1 MKICILTPRFP
12 FPENGGDVL
21 RINNIA
27 RYLKQQGHRLILVS
41 FANDESNMKQA
52 YLLYDKIYTV
62 EHSKVQAMFMAALYA
77 LTGRPLQCGYY
88 HSASFQRTF
97 NRVIEKEHPNMFI
110 AHLLRMVPYLDNTK
124 TVSHSIVEMTDA
136 LSRTYALSTQSGRFS
151 PMQLVYLIENRLI
164 KKYED
169 YVIRRF
175 PKSVLVSQED
185 VKLLQNR
192 VKDAKLAF
200 HTNGVNFAPQ
210 PLDMYNP
217 NKICFVGNMRTLQN
231 QEAVLYFVDDILP
244 LLVKHNP
251 RIVFYIVGDQ
261 PSARIKRLA
270 NDKNIVV
277 TGFVDSVEEVLAD
290 ACLAVA
296 PVHIAAGIQN
306 KILVAMGQRIP
317 VVLTSLVAK
326 AIPEIANE
334 ENAIIADD
342 RKQFADACLRIME
355 NTEFRNKIAENGYQM
370 IQNHYSWFDRL
381 SGYETLS
388 L

>member
-21 RINNIA
+21 RINNVA

-41 FANDESNMKQA
+41 FANDDSNMKQA
-52 YLLYDKIYTV
+52 YHLYDKIYTV
-62 EHSKVQAMFMAALYA
+62 EHSKVRAMIMAALYA

-88 HSASFQRTF
+88 YSACFQRTLK
-97 NRVIEKEHPNMFI
+97 RVIDKEQPNLFI
-110 AHLLRMVPYLDNTK
+110 AHLLRMAPYLDNSN
-124 TVSHSIVEMTDA
+124 VLSRSIVEMTDA
-136 LSRTYALSTQSGRFS
+136 LSRTYALSTKSSRFS

-200 HTNGVNFAPQ
+200 HTNGVNFASQ
-210 PLDMYNP
+210 PLDIYNP

-231 QEAVLYFVDDILP
+231 QEAVLYFVDEILP

-317 VVLTSLVAK
+317 VVLSSLVAK
-326 AIPEIANE
+326 AIPELVDG
-334 ENAIIADD
+334 ENCYIRDTRED
-342 RKQFADACLRIME
+342 FCNACINIME
-355 NTEFRNKIAENGYQM
+355 DAEKRTTLAENGYEM
-370 IQNHYSWFDRL
+370 VKENYNWMKKL
-381 SGYETLS
+381 MGYEKI
-388 L
+388 

>member
-41 FANDESNMKQA
+41 FANEESNMKQA
-52 YLLYDKIYTV
+52 YQLYDKIYTV
-62 EHSKVQAMFMAALYA
+62 EHSKVRAMFMAALYA

-97 NRVIEKEHPNMFI
+97 NRVIEKEHPNLFI
-110 AHLLRMVPYLDNTK
+110 AHLLRMVPYLDNANTLPN
-124 TVSHSIVEMTDA
+124 SIVEMTDA
-136 LSRTYALSTQSGRFS
+136 LSRTYALSTQSSRFS

-164 KKYED
+164 KKYEN

-185 VKLLQNR
+185 VKLLQER
-192 VKDAKLAF
+192 VKEGKLAF
-200 HTNGVNFAPQ
+200 HTNGVNFASQ

-231 QEAVLYFVDDILP
+231 QEAVLYFVDEILP

-251 RIVFYIVGDQ
+251 RIVFYIVGAQ
-261 PSARIKRLA
+261 PSARIQRLA
-270 NDKNIVV
+270 NNRNVVV

-326 AIPEIANE
+326 AIPEIVNE
-334 ENAIIADD
+334 ENAIIADE
-342 RKQFADACLRIME
+342 RKQFADACLRIMDNAE
-355 NTEFRNKIAENGYQM
+355 LRKNIAENGYRM
-370 IQNHYSWFDRL
+370 IQEHYSWFDRL
-381 SGYETLS
+381 AGYEVL
-388 L
+388 

>member
-52 YLLYDKIYTV
+52 YQLYDKIYTV
-62 EHSKVQAMFMAALYA
+62 EHSKVWAMLMAVLYA
-77 LTGRPLQCGYY
+77 IIGRPLQCGYY
-88 HSASFQRTF
+88 HSSCFQKVF
-97 NRVIEKEHPNMFI
+97 NRVIEKEHPNLYI
-110 AHLLRMVPYLDNTK
+110 AHLLRMVPYLDNADTLPN
-124 TVSHSIVEMTDA
+124 SIVEMTDA
-136 LSRTYALSTQSGRFS
+136 LSRTYALSTQSSRIS

-164 KKYED
+164 RRYED

-192 VKDAKLAF
+192 VKDSKLAF
-200 HTNGVNFAPQ
+200 HTNGVNFASQ
-210 PLDMYNP
+210 PLNMYNP

-231 QEAVLYFVDDILP
+231 QEAVLYFVDEILP
-244 LLVKHNP
+244 LLVKHSP

-317 VVLTSLVAK
+317 VVLTSLVAQ
-326 AIPEIANE
+326 AIPEIVNN
-334 ENAIIADD
+334 ENAIIADN
-342 RKQFADACLRIME
+342 RKQFADACLHIME
-355 NTEFRNKIAENGYQM
+355 NAEQRNKLAENGYQM
-370 IQNHYSWFDRL
+370 IQKHYSWFDRL
-381 SGYETLS
+381 AGYETLS